1 MFSSGNINV
10 ADTILLRFINIC
22 LPSHQIAFRKTNV
35 FFFCSVVPIKHNS
48 FVNSLT
54 GVPTTNS
61 LISMANSKY
70 QGDIQALAND
80 INTAMDPLI
89 MEEVKNVEVP
99 TMYQLTAN
107 GGSPPIH

>member
-1 MFSSGNINV
+1 
-10 ADTILLRFINIC
+10 
-22 LPSHQIAFRKTNV
+22 
-35 FFFCSVVPIKHNS
+35 
-48 FVNSLT
+48 
-54 GVPTTNS
+54 
-61 LISMANSKY
+61 MANSKY